1 MSIQI
6 LKQLLARGRNGMELL
21 QILEAITPKTEP
33 QMPIIEPFVDVM
45 ELGWWD
51 QELTLP
57 NAMAKSK
64 NVGASMR
71 QTMLPMKCSGTLANL
86 PLLKI
91 I

>member
-45 ELGWWD
+45 ELGWW
-51 QELTLP
+51 
-57 NAMAKSK
+57 KK
-64 NVGASMR
+64 
-71 QTMLPMKCSGTLANL
+71 
-86 PLLKI
+86 
-91 I
+91 